1 MDIKERIR
9 VALGL
14 DTEAQETVTLAYENK
29 LADGT
34 IIVSEAD
41 ELVEGTVLNILSE
54 DGVQTP
60 LPAGNYALED
70 GTEFTTDENGVVLE
84 VGEAKEEEE
93 VVEEDEVETKKEE
106 KEEAKYSEA
115 AIFEEVGAV
124 VRELLQ
130 EVSGDIARIKAELDE
145 LRGENLAKDEN
156 ILEIQE
162 ENVELSKQLNDLQ
175 EEPSAEPLKVNKFS
189 NHNAPK
195 VELTKAEFKQLSA
208 KEKYF
213 YNLNK

>member
-1 MDIKERIR
+1 MDIKERIK

-84 VGEAKEEEE
+84 VGEAKEEE
-93 VVEEDEVETKKEE
+93 VVEEEEEVETK

-175 EEPSAEPLKVNKFS
+175 EQPSAAPLKVNKFS
-189 NHNAPK
+189 NYNAPK
-195 VELTKAEFKQLSA
+195 VELSKADYKRLSA

>member
-14 DTEAQETVTLAYENK
+14 DTEEQETITLAYENK

-84 VGEAKEEEE
+84 VGEAKEEE
-93 VVEEDEVETKKEE
+93 EVETKKEE

>member
-1 MDIKERIR
+1 MDIKERIK

-14 DTEAQETVTLAYENK
+14 DTEEQETVTLAYENK
-29 LADGT
+29 LVDGT

-84 VGEAKEEEE
+84 VGEAKEEE

-115 AIFEEVGAV
+115 AVFEEVGAV

-162 ENVELSKQLNDLQ
+162 ENVELSKQLNELQ
-175 EEPSAEPLKVNKFS
+175 EQPSAEPLKVNKFS

-195 VELTKAEFKQLSA
+195 VELTKAEFKKLSA